1 MASRRKGGLGRG
13 LDALIPQKAPKKQ
26 NLEEINPDEK
36 GHVTETFFGGEED
49 IEKETE
55 VSSKEAV
62 SAAESDSGPAS
73 VKDIPQVKIVEK
85 PAETKLLLSQI
96 EPNRSQPRKYF
107 DDAALEELADSI
119 RQYGLL
125 QPILVQKRK
134 DYYEIIAGERRWR
147 ASMKAGLKEVPVI
160 IRDYTDQEV
169 MELSLIENLQREDL
183 NPMEEA
189 RAYRRLSEEF
199 GLTQEEIAG
208 KVSKSRSVVAN
219 SMRLLKLDDRVQEMV
234 IKNQLTA
241 GHARALAGLDDGE
254 VQYSLAQ
261 QILENSLSVR
271 ETENLI
277 KNLGKT
283 KTVRKKVQKDA
294 SLEIIYRDIEK
305 KLKSSLGTKVAI
317 RSKGDKTGR
326 LEIDFYSTE
335 DLDRIIE
342 KLSE

>member
-36 GHVTETFFGGEED
+36 GHVTETFFGEEENSSE
-49 IEKETE
+49 EK
-55 VSSKEAV
+55 VSPKEEA
-62 SAAESDSGPAS
+62 SAAENDTDSAS
-73 VKDIPQVKIVEK
+73 VKESPQVKIIEK

-96 EPNRSQPRKYF
+96 EPNRDQPRKYF
-107 DDAALEELADSI
+107 DDDALEELADSI

-125 QPILVQKRK
+125 QPILVQKRN

-254 VQYSLAQ
+254 VQYSLAR

-283 KTVRKKVQKDA
+283 KPVRKKAQKDA

>member
-13 LDALIPQKAPKKQ
+13 LDALIPQKAPRKQ
-26 NLEEINPDEK
+26 NLEEINSDEK
-36 GHVTETFFGGEED
+36 GHVTETFFGEED
-49 IEKETE
+49 SAEEAKAPSAEMSSEKAASAEPAPRE
-55 VSSKEAV
+55 EAPV
-62 SAAESDSGPAS
+62 
-73 VKDIPQVKIVEK
+73 VKIIEK

-189 RAYRRLSEEF
+189 RAYRRLSDEF
-199 GLTQEEIAG
+199 GLTQEDIAG
-208 KVSKSRSVVAN
+208 KVSKSRSVIAN
-219 SMRLLKLDDRVQEMV
+219 SMRLLKLETRVQEMV
-234 IKNQLTA
+234 VKNQLTA
-241 GHARALAGLDDGE
+241 GHARALAGLEDGE

-283 KTVRKKVQKDA
+283 KPERKKVQKDA

>member
-1 MASRRKGGLGRG
+1 
-13 LDALIPQKAPKKQ
+13 
-26 NLEEINPDEK
+26 
-36 GHVTETFFGGEED
+36 
-49 IEKETE
+49 
-55 VSSKEAV
+55 
-62 SAAESDSGPAS
+62 
-73 VKDIPQVKIVEK
+73 
-85 PAETKLLLSQI
+85 
-96 EPNRSQPRKYF
+96 
-107 DDAALEELADSI
+107 
-119 RQYGLL
+119 
-125 QPILVQKRK
+125 
-134 DYYEIIAGERRWR
+134 
-147 ASMKAGLKEVPVI
+147 
-160 IRDYTDQEV
+160 

-283 KTVRKKVQKDA
+283 KPVRKKVQKDA